1 MNLAASCNYDVASCP
16 SSLTSFDVPLFLLVF
31 PEEDK
36 CVGWPLCGCSIDLI
50 PFHLFLEEQLPLPLL
65 CPKARKEIKIASTH
79 CNLRQHQH
87 GARNSPNY
95 LTACT
100 GHDEMHRVLKTSSK
114 YRNTDSRTQQEE
126 HIRSLLGKLKT
137 DEHAR
142 LAEVNHL
149 SLMFEMKLTM
159 F

>member
-1 MNLAASCNYDVASCP
+1 
-16 SSLTSFDVPLFLLVF
+16 
-31 PEEDK
+31 
-36 CVGWPLCGCSIDLI
+36 
-50 PFHLFLEEQLPLPLL
+50 
-65 CPKARKEIKIASTH
+65 
-79 CNLRQHQH
+79 
-87 GARNSPNY
+87 
-95 LTACT
+95 
-100 GHDEMHRVLKTSSK
+100 MHRLLKTSSK